1 MNFITQISSYFYP
14 VTIEKRKGN
23 YLPLL
28 EVNLRNGKYLLDGK
42 KVNYSFGSLHML
54 FVSAFAHHKIQQ
66 RDIKNVLILG
76 FGAGS
81 VAHILQKELRL
92 NCKITGVEMDPVVLE
107 LANQYFDLKSY
118 QNTQVVCDDA
128 FHFVSHDTNMYDLIV
143 IDLFIERRVPKAFLS
158 SNFIKQVKQ
167 RLNPEGFIFY
177 NRINDNAHQE
187 EETKV
192 LIGTM
197 NELLEDELDVFK
209 LDQNGTNNS
218 VLVHHA
224 SINQGAKGLYQV
236 EEMACLDSCNEIV

>member
-14 VTIEKRKGN
+14 VTIEKRKGD

-54 FVSAFAHHKIQQ
+54 FVGAFASHKIHE

-92 NCKITGVEMDPVVLE
+92 NCRITGVEMDPVVLE
-107 LANQYFDLKSY
+107 LATQYFDLKSY

-128 FHFVSHDTNMYDLIV
+128 FHFVSHDTDMYDLIV
-143 IDLFIERRVPKAFLS
+143 IDLFIERRVPKTFLS

-167 RLNPEGFIFY
+167 RLNPGGFIFY

-187 EETKV
+187 EETR
-192 LIGTM
+192 LLLSTM
-197 NELLEDELDVFK
+197 NEILEDELDVFK

-224 SINQGAKGLYQV
+224 GTYQGGQV
-236 EEMACLDSCNEIV
+236 ICQDEEISMIDEIV